1 MNVIHIQKLT
11 KSFGTTQA
19 LKGIDLTVKQG
30 EVHGFIG
37 PNGAGKSTTI
47 RILLGI
53 LQKTSGEITLFGGDP
68 WQDAVKLHRRLVYV
82 PVMLLYGQIY
92 QEVKSSTFLGGCME
106 DLTFLEKNNCW
117 NAFSL
122 IQPKRAEPIPKEIG
136 RSSFGGSLFL

>member
-1 MNVIHIQKLT
+1 MYMNVIHIQKLT

-37 PNGAGKSTTI
+37 PNGAGNL
-47 RILLGI
+47 R
-53 LQKTSGEITLFGGDP
+53 LFASC
-68 WQDAVKLHRRLVYV
+68 WEFCKKRREKLHCLVEIPGRMQWNCIADLFMS

-106 DLTFLEKNNCW
+106 DLTFLEKKQLLERFQLDPTKKSRTYSKGNR
-117 NAFSL
+117 
-122 IQPKRAEPIPKEIG
+122 QK
-136 RSSFGGSLFL
+136 

>member
-53 LQKTSGEITLFGGDP
+53 LRKTSGEITLLGGDP
-68 WQDAVKLHRRLVYV
+68 WQDAVEL
-82 PVMLLYGQIY
+82 P
-92 QEVKSSTFLGGCME
+92 
-106 DLTFLEKNNCW
+106 
-117 NAFSL
+117 
-122 IQPKRAEPIPKEIG
+122 
-136 RSSFGGSLFL
+136 